1 MRHFRHVAVAST
13 IALSLG
19 LALAIFAGMD
29 AGDSGM
35 ANDATNHSRAALEP
49 AKWPEDELTIANL
62 GHSTLLMNYF
72 GVRVISDPTLFERVG
87 LAIDSLFTIG
97 PRRHVEPPLK
107 PAQLPAIDVI
117 VITHAHMDHLDI
129 PSLKALPKTAVVV
142 GCTGCDSLI
151 KPLGYSDVRTL
162 RWGEHT
168 EVKGLTITALGA
180 RHWGRRWPPH
190 GRDYGFNSYVLEK
203 NGHRMLLA
211 CDSAYTDLF
220 AALHDDPPDI
230 AAFSVAA
237 YDPWIWNHANPEQ
250 AWEMFEQTGAHYIVP
265 IHWGT
270 FRLSQEPMDEP
281 IRRLVAAAGP
291 EQDRIILRTI
301 GTAWTMPSTKPSAHP
316 ETTRGSQPDRLSGH
330 SDGKTSAGKGPTGE
344 EIRR

>member
-1 MRHFRHVAVAST
+1 
-13 IALSLG
+13 
-19 LALAIFAGMD
+19 
-29 AGDSGM
+29 
-35 ANDATNHSRAALEP
+35 
-49 AKWPEDELTIANL
+49 
-62 GHSTLLMNYF
+62 
-72 GVRVISDPTLFERVG
+72 
-87 LAIDSLFTIG
+87 
-97 PRRHVEPPLK
+97 
-107 PAQLPAIDVI
+107 
-117 VITHAHMDHLDI
+117 MDHLDI

-168 EVKGLTITALGA
+168 EVKGLTITAMGA

-190 GRDYGFNSYVLEK
+190 GRDYGFNSYLLEK

-250 AWEMFEQTGAHYIVP
+250 AWEMFEQTGAHYLVP

-330 SDGKTSAGKGPTGE
+330 SDGKTSAGKGPAGE
-344 EIRR
+344 EIRH

>member
-13 IALSLG
+13 VVLALG

-35 ANDATNHSRAALEP
+35 ANDATTHSRAALEP

-129 PSLKALPKTAVVV
+129 PSLKALPKTAVVG
-142 GCTGCDSLI
+142 GCTGWASLI
-151 KPLGYSDVRTL
+151 KPPGYLGF
-162 RWGEHT
+162 
-168 EVKGLTITALGA
+168 
-180 RHWGRRWPPH
+180 RRLPLVDNTQGKKIPLPPH
-190 GRDYGFNSYVLEK
+190 GPRPL
-203 NGHRMLLA
+203 
-211 CDSAYTDLF
+211 
-220 AALHDDPPDI
+220 
-230 AAFSVAA
+230 
-237 YDPWIWNHANPEQ
+237 
-250 AWEMFEQTGAHYIVP
+250 
-265 IHWGT
+265 
-270 FRLSQEPMDEP
+270 
-281 IRRLVAAAGP
+281 GP
-291 EQDRIILRTI
+291 
-301 GTAWTMPSTKPSAHP
+301 
-316 ETTRGSQPDRLSGH
+316 RGR
-330 SDGKTSAGKGPTGE
+330 
-344 EIRR
+344 

>member
-13 IALSLG
+13 IVLSLG

-49 AKWPEDELTIANL
+49 AKWPEDDLTIANL

-168 EVKGLTITALGA
+168 EVKGLTNNAMGA
-180 RHWGRRWPPH
+180 AHCGLPSPAPPPH
-190 GRDYGFNSYVLEK
+190 LT
-203 NGHRMLLA
+203 H
-211 CDSAYTDLF
+211 
-220 AALHDDPPDI
+220 H
-230 AAFSVAA
+230 
-237 YDPWIWNHANPEQ
+237 
-250 AWEMFEQTGAHYIVP
+250 
-265 IHWGT
+265 
-270 FRLSQEPMDEP
+270 
-281 IRRLVAAAGP
+281 
-291 EQDRIILRTI
+291 
-301 GTAWTMPSTKPSAHP
+301 
-316 ETTRGSQPDRLSGH
+316 
-330 SDGKTSAGKGPTGE
+330 
-344 EIRR
+344 